1 MEGELAN
8 TPELT
13 DGGKNLMLLV
23 CLNEEIK
30 YRERGRT
37 RNSGT
42 YMLPRERRRCHAI
55 AELFYRNESSLSFRT
70 TRRHLVDLSLLVKCR
85 G

>member
-8 TPELT
+8 TLELT
-13 DGGKNLMLLV
+13 DGGMNLMLLV

-30 YRERGRT
+30 DRERT

-42 YMLPRERRRCHAI
+42 YTLQRERCRCRAI
-55 AELFYRNESSLSFRT
+55 AELLSRNESSLSLSPNNMASAR
-70 TRRHLVDLSLLVKCR
+70 DLWLLVKC
-85 G
+85 GG